1 MPILLVT
8 RDHTDVVGRNA
19 EFPKIPRR
27 VLRFRERRKY
37 PSYCF
42 YKRFHDLVLF
52 RSKRSSKRPPAMVF
66 HSDMEYAYAIDDI
79 LSTMIHPI
87 QRLVFSVVLIAL
99 FTLPR
104 GGAQTR
110 KPTPPKSLRLYVLD
124 CGKITVANGDSMG
137 FKPGELATANMIT
150 PCFLIVHPKGTM
162 MWDTGEIPDSA
173 FASGVSPATQGA
185 FTVDR
190 PLLPQLAAIGYTPA
204 DITFLALSHYHG
216 DHVANANAFAG
227 STWIVQQGDRDAIF
241 APRPANA
248 PRMGA
253 VPNPA
258 FFTDLANS
266 KTIVLNGE
274 DHDVFGDGTVV
285 IKFTPGHTPGHQSL
299 FLKLA
304 KTGPVLLS
312 GDLYHYPEEITYKR
326 IPSFDTDKE
335 QTAKSRA
342 MIEEFVKKNNA
353 QLWIQHDYTAGI
365 KRRIAPEFYE

>member
-1 MPILLVT
+1 MVLVT
-8 RDHTDVVGRNA
+8 AAALALAG
-19 EFPKIPRR
+19 
-27 VLRFRERRKY
+27 
-37 PSYCF
+37 PS
-42 YKRFHDLVLF
+42 
-52 RSKRSSKRPPAMVF
+52 SAS
-66 HSDMEYAYAIDDI
+66 
-79 LSTMIHPI
+79 
-87 QRLVFSVVLIAL
+87 
-99 FTLPR
+99 
-104 GGAQTR
+104 AQTR
-110 KPTPPKSLRLYVLD
+110 KPAPPSSLRLYVLD

-137 FKPGELATANMIT
+137 FKPGELATSNMVT
-150 PCFLIVHPKGTM
+150 PCFLIVHPRGTM

-173 FASGVSPATQGA
+173 FKSGVTPQTAGA

-204 DITFLALSHYHG
+204 DITYLALSHYHG

-227 STWIVQQGDRDAIF
+227 STWIVQKGDRDAIF
-241 APRPANA
+241 APRDTPAKLGSVGDA
-248 PRMGA
+248 A
-253 VPNPA
+253 Y
-258 FFTDLANS
+258 FTDLAKS
-266 KTIVLNGE
+266 KTLLLNGE

-335 QTAKSRA
+335 QTARSRA
-342 MIEEFVKKNNA
+342 MIEEFVRKNNA

-365 KRRIAPEFYE
+365 KRKIAPEFYE

>member
-1 MPILLVT
+1 MLSGMPHRTL
-8 RDHTDVVGRNA
+8 N
-19 EFPKIPRR
+19 
-27 VLRFRERRKY
+27 
-37 PSYCF
+37 
-42 YKRFHDLVLF
+42 LVL
-52 RSKRSSKRPPAMVF
+52 AG
-66 HSDMEYAYAIDDI
+66 AA
-79 LSTMIHPI
+79 
-87 QRLVFSVVLIAL
+87 LIGLAAS
-99 FTLPR
+99 PSAN
-104 GGAQTR
+104 AQTR

-137 FKPGELATANMIT
+137 FKPGELATSNMVT
-150 PCFLIVHPKGTM
+150 PCFLIVHPRGTM

-173 FASGVSPATQGA
+173 FKSGVAPQTAGA

-204 DITFLALSHYHG
+204 DITYLALSHYHG
-216 DHVANANAFAG
+216 DHVANANAFSK

-241 APRPANA
+241 APGRSNEKKL
-248 PRMGA
+248 GA
-253 VPNPA
+253 VGDA
-258 FFTDLANS
+258 AYFTDLAKS
-266 KTIVLNGE
+266 KTLLLKGE

-326 IPSFDTDKE
+326 IPSFDSDKE

-342 MIEEFVKKNNA
+342 MIEEFVKKNKA

-365 KRRIAPEFYE
+365 KRKIAPDFYE